1 MRHYDYS
8 QMKSVELNPKTLGWY
23 DAVVIATDHS
33 SYDYPAI
40 VDAAQLVVDTRSSLF
55 PAPAALGT
63 RRITRHRNKT
73 VLC

>member
-8 QMKSVELNPKTLGWY
+8 QMKSVELNPKTLGSY

-40 VDAAQLVVDTRSSLF
+40 VDAAQLVVDTRN
-55 PAPAALGT
+55 AT
-63 RRITRHRNKT
+63 RRIARHRNKI
-73 VLC
+73 VLCRVSRCS